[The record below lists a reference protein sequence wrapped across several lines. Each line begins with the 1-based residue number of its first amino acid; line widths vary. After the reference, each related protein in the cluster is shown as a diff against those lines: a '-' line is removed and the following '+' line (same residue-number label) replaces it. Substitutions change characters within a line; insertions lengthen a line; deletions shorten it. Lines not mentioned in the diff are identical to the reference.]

1 MKSPERLEQVAELFH
16 AALEREAH
24 QRDQFLEQ
32 ACVSDTDL
40 LHEVQAL
47 LAAHTQSDRF
57 LNSPAYD
64 VGGQIVAESKPQL
77 EIGRTVGHYR
87 IITMLGRGGM
97 GEVYLA
103 QDTRLH
109 RRVALKLLRASLTCD
124 KQRMQRFE
132 QEACS
137 ASALSHPNILTV
149 HDIRQEGEIHF
160 IATEYIEGET
170 LRQFIKRIK
179 VTPAQAIE
187 VATQVAAALSAAHAA
202 GIIHR
207 DIKPENIMLRPD
219 GYVKVL
225 DFGLAKLAEPLDPQ
239 MRASSL
245 LQIET
250 DPGTVMG
257 TVNYMSPEQARGLA
271 VDARS
276 DIFSLGVV
284 LYETLTGKAPFEGQT
299 ASDILVTILEKEPP
313 PLAWYWAA
321 TPAELQRIV
330 TKTLRKDRE
339 ERYQT
344 VKDLLLDLKNLK
356 RDLEFEAKLEH
367 ELTPEMGSEVI
378 ATRRSGESLV
388 ASVRRHKSGNPVSQ
402 SEPALAGKFTSLPTR
417 YSFAVGL
424 ALGVLLMAMVAL
436 AYFPGRKS
444 LIVGSDA
451 PPAPPLKIMAQSSH
465 WWTFDET
472 DGREAVDAAT
482 SAEPIKAILG
492 PDVKRVPGRFAGTCV
507 FAGGAVELHN
517 TERSFVD
524 FGVVAGQ
531 FGKRDFTISLWFK
544 TSFSTPLHNL
554 ELLGNRSTGTH
565 GNYLSLRFN
574 NTLQPP
580 GRLDFSMGQG
590 VNAAGSG
597 INFFSTL
604 SRRNLLYDGKWHNIV
619 MIRQGSTGKLFF
631 DGFLDTKIETLD
643 NGSDI
648 RVGDGVTDISSS
660 TPLLLGRS
668 PISSKYPSL
677 SHAAIMTFDDVQIFD
692 RALNDEEVAELFGG
706 LTVVIGKCN
715 ANVDNHVL
723 ASGCT
728 INEQIGVCAEYARN
742 HQQFVNCVARLTT
755 EQVAAGVLT
764 AQEKE
769 QIQQCAQAAKQP

>member
-1 MKSPERLEQVAELFH
+1 MKSTERLEQAAELFH
-16 AALEREAH
+16 AALEREANE
-24 QRDQFLEQ
+24 RDQFLQQ
-32 ACVSDTDL
+32 ACASDADL
-40 LHEVQAL
+40 LNEVQAL
-47 LAAHTQSDRF
+47 LAAHTQSESF

-64 VGGQIVAESKPQL
+64 ASDHLVAESNPQF
-77 EIGRTVGHYR
+77 EVGRAVGHYR
-87 IITMLGRGGM
+87 IITMIGRGGM

-109 RRVALKLLRASLTCD
+109 RRVALKLLRASLTRD

-149 HDIRQEGEIHF
+149 HDIGQEGEIHF

-170 LRQFIKRIK
+170 LRQFIKRLK

-187 VATQVAAALSAAHAA
+187 IATQVAAALTAAHAA

-239 MRASSL
+239 VRASSL
-245 LQIET
+245 LQVET

-299 ASDILVTILEKEPP
+299 ASDVLVAILEKEPP
-313 PLAWYWAA
+313 PLGWYWAT

-330 TKTLRKDRE
+330 SKTLRKDRE

-356 RDLEFEAKLEH
+356 RDLEFEAKLEY
-367 ELTPEMGSEVI
+367 ELTPEVSTEVI
-378 ATRRSGESLV
+378 AKRRSGESLV
-388 ASVRRHKSGNPVSQ
+388 ASVRRHNSGNQVSQ
-402 SEPALAGKFTSLPTR
+402 SEPAPAGKLTR
-417 YSFAVGL
+417 LLKRYNFAVGL
-424 ALGVLLMAMVAL
+424 ALGVLLMAIVAF
-436 AYFPGRKS
+436 AYFPGRTS
-444 LIVGSDA
+444 PGVASVA
-451 PPAPPLKIMAQSSH
+451 PSVPPVKIMAQSAH
-465 WWTFDET
+465 WWTFDEA
-472 DGREAVDAAT
+472 DGLEALDAAT
-482 SAEPIKAILG
+482 TAEPMKALLG

-507 FAGGAVELHN
+507 FSGGAVELHN

-554 ELLGNRSTGTH
+554 ELFGNRSTGTH

-574 NTLQPP
+574 NSVTPP
-580 GRLDFSMGQG
+580 GRLDFAMGQG

-597 INFFSTL
+597 INFFSIL
-604 SRRNLLYDGKWHNIV
+604 SRRNFLYDGKWHNIV
-619 MIRQGSTGKLFF
+619 MIRQGATGKLFF
-631 DGFLDTKIETLD
+631 DGFLDTKVETFDSGGDL
-643 NGSDI
+643 
-648 RVGDGVTDISSS
+648 RVGDGVADISSS

-677 SHAAIMTFDDVQIFD
+677 SLAGIMTFDDVQIFD
-692 RALNDEEVAELFGG
+692 RALSDEEVAELFGG
-706 LTVVIGKCN
+706 LVVIIGSCN
-715 ANVDNHVL
+715 ANVDNYVL

-728 INEQIGVCAEYARN
+728 INEQIAVCAEYARN

-764 AQEKE
+764 VQEKE